1 MRNSA
6 ISQEKLMY
14 QIIWK
19 ITVEYYVSGF
29 GFDSVQE
36 ILIPSLQS

>member
-6 ISQEKLMY
+6 ISQEKFLY
-14 QIIWK
+14 QNIWK
-19 ITVEYYVSGF
+19 ITEEYYISGF
-29 GFDSVQE
+29 GLDFVQE

>member
-1 MRNSA
+1 MWNSA
-6 ISQEKLMY
+6 ISQEKLVY

-19 ITVEYYVSGF
+19 ITEEYYISSF
-29 GFDSVQE
+29 GFDFVQE